1 MYIQYLKKIIFEIF
15 ISFSEKLKNEKKY
28 FSPIYFAATWCQEK
42 KKLKYS
48 TIKKY
53 FYHLKFFLAF
63 SKK

>member
-42 KKLKYS
+42 KAKIFHHQKIYLPSK
-48 TIKKY
+48 I
-53 FYHLKFFLAF
+53 FLAF